1 MTARYVETAPLV
13 YTSVETPPSIFGK
26 LVFRADAQGN
36 VTHLFQENNPTS
48 AYVKAPWYGAGG
60 FNLTLLLLCLLLFL
74 ITLIGGLVALW
85 FRWRYREARS
95 WLAQLAAW
103 SAGLLSL
110 AAVAFVVIFGATVSD
125 LETLILGLPAW
136 FAYAMLLPWAV
147 AVLTVVMLL
156 LTPVVWAR
164 RHWSLPRRL
173 HYMLLLVG
181 GGAFVWWLYYW
192 NLLVWPG

>member
-1 MTARYVETAPLV
+1 
-13 YTSVETPPSIFGK
+13 
-26 LVFRADAQGN
+26 
-36 VTHLFQENNPTS
+36 
-48 AYVKAPWYGAGG
+48 
-60 FNLTLLLLCLLLFL
+60 
-74 ITLIGGLVALW
+74 
-85 FRWRYREARS
+85 
-95 WLAQLAAW
+95 LAQLAAW

-110 AAVAFVVIFGATVSD
+110 AAVAFVVIFGGAIID

-164 RHWSLPRRL
+164 RYWSLPRRL

-181 GGAFVWWLYYW
+181 GAAFVWWLDYW
-192 NLLVWPG
+192 NLLVWPI